1 MIPAIN
7 NRTDW
12 MRTPSQQQAV
22 RLPLLAAVTRAVCY
36 TLAQKGDPTI
46 ETVKCAYHLCNN
58 VVKKEWAVKSTVHY
72 RHGTMWKSEEREY
85 CSQHCASCDQ
95 MANEP

>member
-1 MIPAIN
+1 MNPMVDFCFCPA
-7 NRTDW
+7 R
-12 MRTPSQQQAV
+12 QQAV
-22 RLPLLAAVTRAVCY
+22 MLPLLASLARSVCY

-58 VVKKEWAVKSTVHY
+58 EVKKEWAVKSTVRY
-72 RHGTMWKSEEREY
+72 LQGNIFREEKREY
-85 CSQHCASCDQ
+85 CSQHCAECDR

>member
-1 MIPAIN
+1 MNPTIN
-7 NRTDW
+7 NHSDW
-12 MRTPSQQQAV
+12 SRLPARQQAV
-22 RLPLLAAVTRAVCY
+22 RLPLLASLARSVCY

-58 VVKKEWAVKSTVHY
+58 EVKKEWAVKSTV
-72 RHGTMWKSEEREY
+72 RFLQGNVFREEKREY
-85 CSQHCASCDQ
+85 CSQHCAECDR